1 LYITSGP
8 RFLLPAAKP
17 LKMRARAT
25 VAEAA
30 VDIGERRQASILVL
44 APVGRI
50 DNLTSTE
57 FQARL
62 LAAITSGSA
71 DVVVDFSAVEYISSA
86 GLRALMTASRQKPK
100 ERRLAVARLNAVVH
114 EIFTISRFSHLVP
127 IFATVEEAS
136 TAWEAPPRIPE
147 AEPQVEVKAEP
158 AAPLCV
164 HFWGTRGSL
173 PAPLRERAVRGKI
186 RDALLAARG
195 RTLDTP
201 EAIDAFIDHA
211 LPFSVRGTFGGNTSC
226 VEIIT
231 GSEEEYVLCDLG
243 TGVREFG
250 NRVLREHGRGRKH
263 CFNVFLSHPH
273 WDHIMGFPF
282 FTPAYIPGNH
292 IRIYGGH
299 DVLSEVLHTQQS
311 APFFPVNFRTLASTI
326 EFITLEPGRV
336 YEVAGLSVTSLKQ
349 FHTGDSY
356 GYRFSRGGKAIVYS
370 TDCEHKYTSL
380 DDSYPFVDFY
390 RDADLLIFDA
400 MYSLGDSVSV
410 KEDWGHSS
418 NVIAVE
424 LAQAAR
430 VKRLALFHHEPV
442 LNDQM
447 IEGVLAD
454 TVRFEWIS
462 RRGHEVEVISAYD
475 GLELEL

>member
-1 LYITSGP
+1 V
-8 RFLLPAAKP
+8 
-17 LKMRARAT
+17 T
-25 VAEAA
+25 VVA
-30 VDIGERRQASILVL
+30 VDIGERRQANILVL

-50 DNLTSTE
+50 DNFTSAE

-62 LAAITSGSA
+62 LAAVTSSSA
-71 DVVVDFSAVEYISSA
+71 DVVIDFSGVEYISSA

-100 ERRLAVARLNAVVH
+100 ERRLAAARLNAVVH

-127 IFATVEEAS
+127 IFATIEEAS
-136 TAWEAPPRIPE
+136 AAWEAPVQPQAAAPR
-147 AEPQVEVKAEP
+147 VETTPEP
-158 AAPLCV
+158 AASLRV
-164 HFWGTRGSL
+164 RFWGTRGSL
-173 PAPLRERAVRGKI
+173 PAPLREQAVRGKI

-195 RTLDTP
+195 RALETP

-231 GSEEEYVLCDLG
+231 GGDEYVLCDLG

-250 NRVLREHGRGRKH
+250 TRVLREHGPGRKH

-282 FTPAYIPGNH
+282 FAPAYIPGNR
-292 IRIYGGH
+292 IRVYGCH
-299 DVLSEVLHTQQS
+299 SVLSEALQGQQS
-311 APFFPVNFRTLASTI
+311 APFFPVDFRSLAATI
-326 EFITLEPGRV
+326 EFITLEPGRT
-336 YEVAGLSVTSLKQ
+336 YEVAGLSVTSIKQ

-356 GYRFSRGGKAIVYS
+356 GYRFSQSGKSIVYS
-370 TDCEHKYTSL
+370 TDCEHKYSHL
-380 DDSYPFVDFY
+380 DESYPFVPFY
-390 RDADLLIFDA
+390 RNADLLIFDA

-418 NVIAVE
+418 NVVAVE
-424 LAQAAR
+424 LAQAAQ
-430 VKRLALFHHEPV
+430 VKRLVLFHHEPV
-442 LNDQM
+442 LDDRM
-447 IEGVLAD
+447 IEVVLAD

-462 RRGHEVEVISAYD
+462 RRGDKVEVISAYD
-475 GLELEL
+475 GLDLTV

>member
-1 LYITSGP
+1 
-8 RFLLPAAKP
+8 
-17 LKMRARAT
+17 
-25 VAEAA
+25 
-30 VDIGERRQASILVL
+30 VDIGERRQANILVL

-62 LAAITSGSA
+62 LAAVSSTA
-71 DVVVDFSAVEYISSA
+71 DVVIDFSAVEYISSA

-114 EIFTISRFSHLVP
+114 EIFAISRFSHLVP
-127 IFATVEEAS
+127 ILATVEAAGA
-136 TAWEAPPRIPE
+136 AWETPVRL
-147 AEPQVEVKAEP
+147 QP
-158 AAPLCV
+158 AAPHADEKGQGETSLRV
-164 HFWGTRGSL
+164 RFWGTRGSL

-201 EAIDAFIDHA
+201 EAIDAFIDHT

-231 GSEEEYVLCDLG
+231 GGDEYLLCDLG

-250 NRVLREHGRGRKH
+250 NGVLREHGSARKH
-263 CFNVFLSHPH
+263 TFNVFLSHTH

-282 FTPAYIPGNH
+282 FAPAYIPGN
-292 IRIYGGH
+292 RICVYGCH
-299 DVLSEVLHTQQS
+299 SVLREALRTQHS
-311 APFFPVNFRTLASTI
+311 APWFPVDFHSLAADL
-326 EFITLEPGRV
+326 EFITLEPGHS
-336 YEVAGLSVTSLKQ
+336 YDVAGFSVTSIKQ

-356 GYRFSRGGKAIVYS
+356 GYRFSQGGKSIVYS
-370 TDCEHKYTSL
+370 TDCEHKYSQL
-380 DDSYPFVDFY
+380 DETYPFVEFY
-390 RDADLLIFDA
+390 RNADLLIFDA

-424 LAQAAR
+424 LAQAAQ

-442 LNDQM
+442 LDDRM

-454 TVRFEWIS
+454 AVRYECIS
-462 RRGHEVEVISAYD
+462 RPGHKVVVISAYD

>member
-1 LYITSGP
+1 
-8 RFLLPAAKP
+8 
-17 LKMRARAT
+17 
-25 VAEAA
+25 
-30 VDIGERRQASILVL
+30 VDIGERRQANILVL

-50 DNLTSTE
+50 DNLTSAE
-57 FQARL
+57 FQTRL
-62 LAAITSGSA
+62 LAAVTSSAA
-71 DVVVDFSAVEYISSA
+71 DVVIDFSAVEYISSA

-100 ERRLAVARLNAVVH
+100 ERRLAAVRLNAVVH

-136 TAWEAPPRIPE
+136 AAWEAPAQPQP
-147 AEPQVEVKAEP
+147 AEPRPDPKSEP
-158 AAPLCV
+158 APSLRV

-173 PAPLRERAVRGKI
+173 PAPLREGAVRGKI

-195 RTLDTP
+195 RSLDTAD
-201 EAIDAFIDHA
+201 EIDAFIDHA

-231 GSEEEYVLCDLG
+231 GDDEYVLCDLG

-250 NRVLREHGRGRKH
+250 NRVLREHGRDSKH
-263 CFNVFLSHPH
+263 CFNVFLSHTH

-282 FTPAYIPGNH
+282 FTPAYIPGNQ
-292 IRIYGGH
+292 IRVFGCHNGLH
-299 DVLSEVLHTQQS
+299 DALRTQHS
-311 APFFPVNFRTLASTI
+311 APWFPVDFAELGATI
-326 EFITLEPGRV
+326 EFITLEPGRR
-336 YEVAGLSVTSLKQ
+336 YEVAGLSVTALRQ
-349 FHTGDSY
+349 FHSGDSY
-356 GYRFSRGGKAIVYS
+356 GYRFSDGNKSIVYS
-370 TDCEHKYTSL
+370 TDCEHKYSRL
-380 DDSYPFVDFY
+380 DESYPFVEFY
-390 RDADLLIFDA
+390 RNADLLIFDA

-424 LAQAAR
+424 LAQAAG
-430 VKRLALFHHEPV
+430 VKRLALFHHEPI

-447 IEGVLAD
+447 IEGVLAE

-462 RRGHEVEVISAYD
+462 RRGNKVEIISAYD
-475 GLELEL
+475 GLELTV

>member
-1 LYITSGP
+1 MTG
-8 RFLLPAAKP
+8 
-17 LKMRARAT
+17 
-25 VAEAA
+25 AA
-30 VDIGERRQASILVL
+30 VDIGERRQANILVL

-50 DNLTSTE
+50 DNLTAAE

-62 LAAITSGSA
+62 LAAVTSSSA
-71 DVVVDFSAVEYISSA
+71 DVVVDFSGVEYISSA
-86 GLRALMTASRQKPK
+86 GLRALMTASRQKPN

-127 IFATVEEAS
+127 IFARVEEAS
-136 TAWEAPPRIPE
+136 AAWESPVQPQAASVPRVE
-147 AEPQVEVKAEP
+147 AEPAG
-158 AAPLCV
+158 PLRV
-164 HFWGTRGSL
+164 RFWGTRGSL

-186 RDALLAARG
+186 REALLAARG
-195 RTLDTP
+195 RSLETP

-231 GSEEEYVLCDLG
+231 GGDEYVLCDLG

-250 NRVLREHGRGRKH
+250 NHVLAEHGRGRKH

-282 FTPAYIPGNH
+282 FCHAYVPGNH
-292 IRIYGGH
+292 IRIYGCH
-299 DVLSEVLHTQQS
+299 NVLSEALHNQQ
-311 APFFPVNFRTLASTI
+311 ADPCFPVDFRSLAATI
-326 EFITLEPGRV
+326 EFITLEPGRT

-349 FHTGDSY
+349 FHSGDSY
-356 GYRFSRGGKAIVYS
+356 GYRFSRGGKSIVYS
-370 TDCEHKYTSL
+370 TDCEHKYSKL
-380 DDSYPFVDFY
+380 DESYPFVAFY

-400 MYSLGDSVSV
+400 MYSLGDTVSV

-418 NVIAVE
+418 NVVAVE
-424 LAQAAR
+424 LAQAAQ

-442 LNDQM
+442 LDDRM
-447 IEGVLAD
+447 IEVVLAD

-462 RRGHEVEVISAYD
+462 RRGDKVEVISAYD
-475 GLELEL
+475 GLELTV